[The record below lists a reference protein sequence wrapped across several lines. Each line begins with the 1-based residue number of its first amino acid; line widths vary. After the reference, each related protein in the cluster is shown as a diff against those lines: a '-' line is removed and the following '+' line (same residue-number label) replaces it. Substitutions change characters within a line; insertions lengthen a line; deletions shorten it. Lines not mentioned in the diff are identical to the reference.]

1 MTPDLRDDLA
11 ESAVESSAASRGTPD
26 TSLRALHRHLASQL
40 PASVDWSRCAT
51 GSALELSSESPDL
64 PRLIEAEVIE
74 GGNLRAVRVPDSPV
88 PGFEAFLDGTQTSRV
103 AWYDAGM
110 PIVHGTVAAVIRV
123 RKNRRMATWRLQRS
137 ARVYAPRRL
146 LSAAM
151 NAALDTIEARMPVVD
166 TTAAESTEAPS
177 VDHPFAV
184 ADAARHFVQR
194 DRERLEQELAAQW
207 CNVMSGPLFVDGGI
221 GGSERTASQDCLA
234 GVVKS
239 HRTLYASGAA
249 LQRVLRLDAGER
261 STVFRITS
269 AKRRTTVASWYLRL
283 RDWAARDPMWGLVRV
298 EMAEPR
304 GATAAAITARADE
317 ISRWVLAEVSP
328 LALPDGRWDK
338 MVYGVRD
345 CEEVLRS

>member
-1 MTPDLRDDLA
+1 MTLDLRADSTSA
-11 ESAVESSAASRGTPD
+11 PGESDVVPRHAPD
-26 TSLRALHRHLASQL
+26 ASLRALHRHLASRL
-40 PASVDWSRCAT
+40 PASVDWSRSAT
-51 GSALELSSESPDL
+51 GPTLELSSESPEL

-74 GGNLRAVRVPDSPV
+74 GRSLRAVRVPGAPAA
-88 PGFEAFLDGTQTSRV
+88 GFVAFLDGTQTSRI
-103 AWYDAGM
+103 AWYDGGM

-123 RKNRRMATWRLQRS
+123 RKNRRMATWRLHRS

-146 LSAAM
+146 LSASM
-151 NAALDTIEARMPVVD
+151 NAALSAIEANIEIVD
-166 TTAAESTEAPS
+166 TTAAESTDAPS

-184 ADAARHFVQR
+184 AEAARHFVQR
-194 DRERLEQELAAQW
+194 DRERLEQDLAAQW

-239 HRTLYASGAA
+239 HRTLYASGAE

-261 STVFRITS
+261 SSVFRITS
-269 AKRRTTVASWYLRL
+269 AKRRTAVASWYLRL
-283 RDWAARDPMWGLVRV
+283 RDWTGRDPMWGLVRV

-304 GATAAAITARADE
+304 GTTTAAITARADE
-317 ISRWVLAEVSP
+317 ISQWVLAEVSP
-328 LALPDGRWDK
+328 IALPDGRWDK

-345 CEEVLRS
+345 CEEALRS

>member
-1 MTPDLRDDLA
+1 MTLDLRDDFA
-11 ESAVESSAASRGTPD
+11 ESAIESSGATQGAPD
-26 TSLRALHRHLASQL
+26 TSLRALYRHLASHVSG
-40 PASVDWSRCAT
+40 SVDWSGCAT
-51 GSALELSSESPDL
+51 GPALELSAESPDL

-74 GGNLRAVRVPDSPV
+74 GGNLRAVRVPGSPV
-88 PGFEAFLDGTQTSRV
+88 PGFAAFLDGTQTSRV
-103 AWYDAGM
+103 AWYDGGM
-110 PIVHGTVAAVIRV
+110 PIVHGMVAGVIRV
-123 RKNRRMATWRLQRS
+123 RKNRRMSTWRLQRS

-151 NAALDTIEARMPVVD
+151 NDALDTLDARMPVVD

-234 GVVKS
+234 GIVKS
-239 HRTLYASGAA
+239 HRTLYASGAG
-249 LQRVLRLDAGER
+249 LQCVLRLDAGER

-283 RDWAARDPMWGLVRV
+283 RDWAGRDPMWALVRV
-298 EMAEPR
+298 EMAEPG
-304 GATAAAITARADE
+304 GATKAAITARADE

-328 LALPDGRWDK
+328 LAVPDGRWDK

-345 CEEVLRS
+345 CEEVLRA

>member
-1 MTPDLRDDLA
+1 MTLVMRDGIA
-11 ESAVESSAASRGTPD
+11 GSAVEAAVAAGAVPD
-26 TSLRALHRHLASQL
+26 ASLRTLHRHLAAHL
-40 PASVDWSRCAT
+40 PASVDWSRCAS
-51 GSALELSSESPDL
+51 GPPLELTSESPEL

-74 GGNLRAVRVPDSPV
+74 GGSLRAVRVPGSPAA
-88 PGFEAFLDGTQTSRV
+88 GFVAFLDGTQTSRV
-103 AWYDAGM
+103 AWYDGGM

-123 RKNRRMATWRLQRS
+123 RKNRRMATWRLHRS

-146 LSAAM
+146 LSTSM
-151 NAALDTIEARMPVVD
+151 NAALSALEPAMPVVD
-166 TTAAESTEAPS
+166 TTAAESTDAPS

-194 DRERLEQELAAQW
+194 DRERMEQELAAQW

-239 HRTLYASGAA
+239 HRTLYASGAD

-283 RDWAARDPMWGLVRV
+283 REWTSRDPMWGLVRV

-304 GATAAAITARADE
+304 AATSAAITERADE